1 MQGEDLTGTWIL
13 ASTEGA
19 DDFLAATGMSWMKRQ
34 AVAAAMT
41 AATATHVYDQKGQ
54 QFVTRSQRGGGEW
67 AENNFVADG
76 SVVVAEEDGG
86 EQRRRAT
93 SNCSYFDEQGRL
105 VQVITYAP
113 AHLFLSFPYDC
124 PEPVLVK

>member
-105 VQVITYAP
+105 VQVITRARP
-113 AHLFLSFPYDC
+113 STHTHTP
-124 PEPVLVK
+124 